1 MVKLVVNKLLSIFP
15 QEEAMKILKIGLA
28 LGLMTLMLTA
38 QTVDLGNHVFYNEEG
53 MINLAVDANMAVRI
67 LDSPYVPF
75 VLYIGADPRI
85 IANIHRND
93 VTLIHDGRSYQ
104 MVGLKELRKGYDQ
117 DTRDYRMYSR
127 FSKENLALSRM
138 RYYRFQTQYDFF
150 PPRASKLRITDE
162 ASVSETIGFRTFA
175 YFKNPGF
182 KDGDTIIINVVDKDD
197 SEIWGAS
204 AVVLKE
210 VK

>member
-1 MVKLVVNKLLSIFP
+1 MKLV
-15 QEEAMKILKIGLA
+15 KIGLA
-28 LGLMTLMLTA
+28 LSLLTIMLSA
-38 QTVDLGNHVFYNEEG
+38 QTVDLGNHVYYNEEG
-53 MINLAVDANMAVRI
+53 AINLAVDANMAVRI
-67 LDSPYVPF
+67 LDSEYIPF
-75 VLYIGADPRI
+75 VLYIGADPSV
-85 IANIHRND
+85 IAHINRSD
-93 VTLIHDGRSYQ
+93 VTLVHDGRSYQ
-104 MVGLKELRKGYDQ
+104 MVDIKELRKEYDH
-117 DTRDYRMYSR
+117 DTRDFRMYSR

-150 PPRASKLRITDE
+150 PPRASRLRVTDE

-182 KDGDTIIINVVDKDD
+182 KDGDTVVINVVDKKD

-204 AVVLKE
+204 AVLLKE

>member
-1 MVKLVVNKLLSIFP
+1 
-15 QEEAMKILKIGLA
+15 
-28 LGLMTLMLTA
+28 
-38 QTVDLGNHVFYNEEG
+38 
-53 MINLAVDANMAVRI
+53 MAVRI

-75 VLYIGADPRI
+75 VLYMGADPSV
-85 IANIHRND
+85 IANINRSD
-93 VTLIHDGRSYQ
+93 VTLVHDGRSYQ
-104 MVGLKELRKGYDQ
+104 MVGIKELRKEYDH

-150 PPRASKLRITDE
+150 PPRASNLRITDE

-182 KDGDTIIINVVDKDD
+182 KDGDTIVINVVDKED

-204 AVVLKE
+204 AVLLEE

>member
-1 MVKLVVNKLLSIFP
+1 
-15 QEEAMKILKIGLA
+15 MKILKIGLA
-28 LGLMTLMLTA
+28 VSLLTLMLSA

-53 MINLAVDANMAVRI
+53 PINIAVDANMAVRI

-85 IANIHRND
+85 IANIDRND

-104 MVGLKELRKGYDQ
+104 MVGIKELRKEYDQ
-117 DTRDYRMYSR
+117 DTRDWRMYSR

-150 PPRASKLRITDE
+150 PPRASNLRVTDE

-182 KDGDTIIINVVDKDD
+182 KDGDQIVINVVDKKD
-197 SEIWGAS
+197 SEVWGAS
-204 AVVLKE
+204 AVLLE
-210 VK
+210 QVK

>member
-1 MVKLVVNKLLSIFP
+1 MKL
-15 QEEAMKILKIGLA
+15 LKIGLV
-28 LGLMTLMLTA
+28 LGLLTLMMSA

-53 MINLAVDANMAVRI
+53 QVNLAVDANMAVRV
-67 LDSPYVPF
+67 LDNPYIPF
-75 VLYIGADPRI
+75 VLYMGADPSVN
-85 IANIHRND
+85 ANINRSD
-93 VTLIHDGRSYQ
+93 VTLVHDGRSYQ
-104 MVGLKELRKGYDQ
+104 MVGIKELRKEYDQ
-117 DTRDYRMYSR
+117 DTRDWRMYSR

-138 RYYRFQTQYDFF
+138 RYYRFQTRYDFF
-150 PPRASKLRITDE
+150 PARSSNLRVTDE

-182 KDGDTIIINVVDKDD
+182 KDGDTIVINVVDKED

-204 AVVLKE
+204 AVQLKK

>member
-1 MVKLVVNKLLSIFP
+1 MKLL
-15 QEEAMKILKIGLA
+15 KITLA
-28 LGLMTLMLTA
+28 LAFLAFLLSA

-53 MINLAVDANMAVRI
+53 GINLAVDANMAVRI

-85 IANIHRND
+85 IANISRDD
-93 VTLIHDGRSYQ
+93 VTLVHDGKSYP
-104 MVGLKELRKGYDQ
+104 MVSIQELRKEYGQ
-117 DTRDYRMYSR
+117 DTRDFRMYSR

-138 RYYRFQTQYDFF
+138 RYYRFQTRYDFF
-150 PPRASKLRITDE
+150 PPRASNLRVTDE

-182 KDGDTIIINVVDKDD
+182 KDGDTVIINLVDKKD

-204 AVVLKE
+204 AVLLNQ